1 MLIGE
6 TVMDLIIEM
15 GTIDDVLLV
24 DASTPEFEQQHTQ
37 QSITARLNAKTSLIL
52 VAKIKGLVVA
62 YKIGYALSENVFY
75 SWLGA
80 VVPAYRQQGIATQ
93 LRVYQEQ
100 WAVNSGY
107 SCINVKSMNRYP
119 GMLQLLIN
127 SGYQIHGYQANED
140 DKYGENG
147 KILFIKKLI

>member
-1 MLIGE
+1 MIDLLIKR
-6 TVMDLIIEM
+6 

-24 DASTPEFEQQHTQ
+24 NASTPEFELRHTR
-37 QSITARLNAKTSLIL
+37 QSISARLNAKSSLIL
-52 VAKIKGLVVA
+52 VAKIKGIPVA
-62 YKIGYALSENVFY
+62 YKIGYALSETVFY

-80 VVPAYRQQGIATQ
+80 VVPSYRQQGIATQ

-119 GMLQLLIN
+119 AMLQLLIN

-140 DKYGENG
+140 DNYGKKG

>member
-1 MLIGE
+1 MITGE
-6 TVMDLIIEM
+6 TVMDLIIEI

-24 DASTPEFEQQHTQ
+24 NAFTPEFGQRHTQ
-37 QSITARLNAKTSLIL
+37 QSISARLNAKNSLIL
-52 VAKIKGLVVA
+52 VAKIKGIAVA
-62 YKIGYALSENVFY
+62 YKIGYALSKNAFY

-80 VVPAYRQQGIATQ
+80 VAPSYRRQGIANQ

-100 WAVNSGY
+100 WAVNAGY

-119 GMLQLLIN
+119 TMLQLLIN